1 MGLSGDADGVTG
13 RVPAHQIAYAR
24 LRDMVL
30 FGELAPGA
38 AVTIEGL
45 VTRLGLGMTPV
56 REAIRRLIA
65 EGALQLL
72 GNRRICVPRLDLAAL
87 EDLGYARKAIETR
100 LAAQALAGCD
110 AGLVAR
116 LQEIDSRLDRAIAA
130 GDMPGYLRHNHAFHF
145 TLYARAASPVL
156 EALAASLWLRI
167 GPSLRVVCQGPEG
180 PEGAGARGADGVP
193 LHEPDNHKR
202 ALAALAAG
210 DEAGLVAAI
219 KADIAQG
226 VANIRA
232 GLEQGLF
239 G

>member
-1 MGLSGDADGVTG
+1 MGLSGDGDGVTG

-30 FGELAPGA
+30 FGDLAPGA

-45 VTRLGLGMTPV
+45 VARLALGMTPV

-72 GNRRICVPRLDLAAL
+72 GNRRVCVPRLDLAAL

-100 LAAQALAGCD
+100 LAVQALAGCD
-110 AGLVAR
+110 TGLIAK
-116 LQEIDSRLDRAIAA
+116 LQAIDAQLDQAIAA
-130 GDMPGYLRHNHAFHF
+130 GDIPGYLRQNHAFHF
-145 TLYARAASPVL
+145 TLYARAGSPVL

-180 PEGAGARGADGVP
+180 AVARGADGAP

-202 ALAALAAG
+202 ALAALAIG

-232 GLEQGLF
+232 GQAQGLF

>member
-1 MGLSGDADGVTG
+1 MSGGAGAVST
-13 RVPAHQIAYAR
+13 RAPAHQIAYAR
-24 LRDMVL
+24 LREMVL

-38 AVTIEGL
+38 SVTIEGL
-45 VTRLGLGMTPV
+45 VARLGLGMTPV

-72 GNRRICVPRLDLAAL
+72 GNRRVCVPRLDLAAL

-110 AGLVAR
+110 AGLIAR
-116 LQEIDSRLDRAIAA
+116 LQVIDAQLDQAIAA
-130 GDMPGYLRHNHAFHF
+130 GDIAGYLRHNYAFHF

-167 GPSLRVVCQGPEG
+167 GPSLRVVCQGPDG
-180 PEGAGARGADGVP
+180 PEGAGARGADGAP

-210 DEAGLVAAI
+210 DEAGLAAAI
-219 KADIAQG
+219 RADITQG

-232 GLEQGLF
+232 GLGQGLF